1 MAVICQRKRGWIHTH
16 LVSQHVQNYVL
27 CRGSALTPDN
37 PAEISSLRIQ
47 HAGALVILLVLYA
60 IDVYM
65 GSVIEG
71 LGGGGG

>member
-1 MAVICQRKRGWIHTH
+1 MAVICQRKRDLIHTH
-16 LVSQHVQNYVL
+16 LTSQHVQKYVL
-27 CRGSALTPDN
+27 CRGSALTQDN